1 MNRREFV
8 KLMQAGTGVALMP
21 DFSTLIKKPLF
32 FDISLAEWSLRQPI
46 RNGDMSNLDFPQIAR
61 EKYGISAVEYVSGFF
76 EGREEDQNYLKEL
89 NQRADD
95 QGVKNVLIMVDLWD
109 FKTASPDV
117 QERQTAIDKHKPWID
132 AAQTLGCH
140 AIRINANGYEG
151 LEPEEAA
158 DTFADT
164 LTKLSDYGKQADI
177 SIIVENH
184 GGLSSNGKWLA
195 GVMKQVNTDNVGTL
209 PDFGNIKVS
218 DDEQYDRY
226 LLIEELMPYAKGVSA
241 KTFAFDKKGR
251 ESSMDISKLMK
262 TVKDA
267 GFKGYVGIEF
277 GGELE
282 KISDKD
288 GVAST
293 KKLLEKV
300 GSSLS

>member
-8 KLMQAGTGVALMP
+8 KLMQAGTGIALMP

-46 RNGDMSNLDFPQIAR
+46 WNGDMSNLDFPQIAK
-61 EKYGISAVEYVSGFF
+61 EKYGISAVEYVSSFF
-76 EGREEDQNYLKEL
+76 DGQEEDQNYLKEL

-109 FKTASPDV
+109 YKTASPDV

-140 AIRINANGYEG
+140 AIRVNANGYEG

-158 DTFADT
+158 DVFADT
-164 LTKLSDYGKQADI
+164 LVKLSNYGKQADVK
-177 SIIVENH
+177 IIVENH

-195 GVMKQVNTDNVGTL
+195 GVMKKVNRDNVGTL
-209 PDFGNIKVS
+209 PDFGNINIS

-226 LLIEELMPYAKGVSA
+226 LLLEELMPYAKGVSA
-241 KTFAFDKKGR
+241 KTLDFDSNGE
-251 ESSMDISKLMK
+251 ESNMDISRLMRI
-262 TVKDA
+262 VKDA

-277 GGELE
+277 GGKLE
-282 KISDKD
+282 KIGNKD
-288 GVAST
+288 GVVST

>member
-8 KLMQAGTGVALMP
+8 KLMQAGTGIALMP
-21 DFSTLIKKPLF
+21 DFSALIKKPLF

-46 RNGDMSNLDFPQIAR
+46 WNGDMSNLDFPQIAK
-61 EKYGISAVEYVSGFF
+61 EKYGISAVEYVSSFF
-76 EGREEDQNYLKEL
+76 DGKEEDQNYLREL

-109 FKTASPDV
+109 YKTASPDA
-117 QERQTAIDKHKPWID
+117 QERQTAVDKHKPWID
-132 AAQTLGCH
+132 AAHTLGCH

-158 DTFADT
+158 DVFADT
-164 LTKLSDYGKQADI
+164 LVKLSNYGKQADI
-177 SIIVENH
+177 SIMVENH

-195 GVMKQVNTDNVGTL
+195 GVMKKVNRDNVGTL
-209 PDFGNIKVS
+209 PDFGNINVS
-218 DDEQYDRY
+218 DNEQYDRY

-241 KTFAFDKKGR
+241 KTLAFDKKGE
-251 ESSMDISKLMK
+251 ESNMDMNKMMQI
-262 TVKDA
+262 VKDA
-267 GFKGYVGIEF
+267 DFKGYVGIEF
-277 GGELE
+277 GGKLE
-282 KISDKD
+282 KISNKD